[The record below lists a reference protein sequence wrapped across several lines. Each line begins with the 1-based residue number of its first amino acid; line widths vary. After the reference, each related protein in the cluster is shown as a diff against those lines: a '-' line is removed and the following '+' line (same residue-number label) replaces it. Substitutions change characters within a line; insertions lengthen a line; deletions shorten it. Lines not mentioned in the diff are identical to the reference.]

1 MTDGTFVSPFAV
13 EDPEALAATE
23 RVQAELARTTGRL
36 VDAVV
41 RTRVDD
47 ATLAEVTAQVE
58 ALAGRLLEVAQEGPL
73 GVETAS
79 DGRLRDHGNPMVG
92 MRNPIAP
99 PLRVTGDDTGRT
111 TCTFTL
117 GAAYEGPPGCVH
129 GGIVAA
135 VLDQV
140 AGSVPARLGKP
151 GLTAYL
157 NTTYRRPTL
166 LGRELVCSAW
176 VERVDGWKTFVRGD
190 IRDDQGRVTAE
201 VEALFVVP
209 RWAREHV
216 STPAADAIDV
226 PSAGEETPGS
236 STP

>member
-157 NTTYRRPTL
+157 NTTYERPTP
-166 LGRELVCSAW
+166 LGPVSVRARLVAQ
-176 VERVDGWKTFVRGD
+176 DGWKMT
-190 IRDDQGRVTAE
+190 VTGELVLPDGEVSARAE
-201 VEALFVVP
+201 GLFVVP

>member
-1 MTDGTFVSPFAV
+1 MTDGAFVSPFAV
-13 EDPEALAATE
+13 EDPRALAATE
-23 RVQAELARTTGRL
+23 QVQGALARATGRL

-47 ATLAEVTAQVE
+47 ATLAAVAEEVDALTA
-58 ALAGRLLEVAQEGPL
+58 RLLEVAQEGPL

-92 MRNPIAP
+92 LRNPIAP
-99 PLRVTGDDTGRT
+99 PLRVTGEDDGTT
-111 TCTFTL
+111 TCTLTL

-140 AGSVPARLGKP
+140 AGSVAARLGKP

-166 LGRELVCSAW
+166 LGHEHVCRAW
-176 VERVDGWKTFVRGD
+176 AESVDGWKTFVRGE
-190 IRDDQGRVTAE
+190 IRDGQDRVTAE
-201 VEALFVVP
+201 VDALFIVP
-209 RWAREHV
+209 RWAREHLA
-216 STPAADAIDV
+216 TPASDAIDV
-226 PSAGEETPGS
+226 PSAVEAAKGDATS
-236 STP
+236 